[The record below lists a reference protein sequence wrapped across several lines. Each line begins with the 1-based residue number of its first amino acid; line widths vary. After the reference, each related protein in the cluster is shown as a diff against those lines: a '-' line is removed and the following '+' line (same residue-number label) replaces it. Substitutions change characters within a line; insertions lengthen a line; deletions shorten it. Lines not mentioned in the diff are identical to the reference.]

1 LFKFVRRSTSCFELF
16 QTDDVRP
23 CPRIGNINKML
34 ATRGFAGHSQPMSDQ
49 NSQRLDQLLV
59 TLGLF
64 ASRSRARDAVS
75 RGTVKVAGKVVTKA
89 GAIFGPDA
97 AIEIDDPA
105 QDYVSRAALKLVA
118 ALDHFGLDPAGRHC
132 LDVGAST
139 GGFTEV
145 LLERGAVHV
154 TAIDVGHGQMHP
166 RISTDTRVTN
176 IEGLNARNL
185 TAEDIDHA
193 VDFVVSDVSFISLKL
208 ALAPAL
214 DIAETNA
221 IAAILVKPQFEA
233 GREAIGKGGL
243 LKDPASGPDVAA
255 ELERWFTEDMG
266 WKSLGLIPSPIS
278 GGDGNQEFLLAGTKA

>member
-1 LFKFVRRSTSCFELF
+1 
-16 QTDDVRP
+16 
-23 CPRIGNINKML
+23 ML
-34 ATRGFAGHSQPMSDQ
+34 ATDRFARHSQPMSDQ

-75 RGTVKVAGKVVTKA
+75 RGTVKVAGRVVTKA
-89 GAIFGPDA
+89 GALFGPDA

-139 GGFTEV
+139 GGFTQV
-145 LLERGAVHV
+145 LLERGAAHV
-154 TAIDVGHGQMHP
+154 TAVDVGHGQMHP
-166 RISTDTRVTN
+166 RISADPRVTN

-185 TAEDIDHA
+185 TAGDIGA
-193 VDFVVSDVSFISLKL
+193 PVDFVVSDVSFISLKL

-214 DIAETNA
+214 ELAQPGSV
-221 IAAILVKPQFEA
+221 AAILVKPQFEA

-243 LKDPASGPDVAA
+243 LKDPACGPGVAA
-255 ELERWFTEDMG
+255 ELERWFTADMG
-266 WKSLGLIPSPIS
+266 WKSFGLIPSPIS
-278 GGDGNQEFLLAGTKA
+278 GGDGNQEYLLAGTKA